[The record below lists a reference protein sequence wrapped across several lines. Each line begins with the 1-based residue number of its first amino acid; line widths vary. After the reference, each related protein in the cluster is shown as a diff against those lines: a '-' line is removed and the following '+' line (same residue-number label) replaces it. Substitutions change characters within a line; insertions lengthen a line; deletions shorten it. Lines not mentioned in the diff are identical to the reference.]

1 MKATSF
7 KIFITK
13 SSIAAAV
20 LAKGL
25 LEEPIKGGNKITVE
39 HGCVSPD
46 SEFIQKMYEGLYYAY
61 IEYTTEDGTNKYELI
76 LC

>member
-1 MKATSF
+1 METMSF

-13 SSIAAAV
+13 SPDAAAV

-25 LEEPIKGGNKITVE
+25 LEEPIKDGNKITVG

-46 SEFIQKMYEGLYYAY
+46 SEFIPKMYEGLYYAF